1 MNPKIDNKLFLIGGL
16 LIIGA
21 VLLTGAGTFAYLSD
35 VETSGTNLFTTDIVD
50 MAVSG
55 SNPWAGTFSS
65 SLSDLKLGM
74 TSWGNITLSN
84 VGQNPMDVWL
94 QIRNVETAEGTVTE
108 PESLETAAY
117 DIDGVCRYGLIA
129 GGSSVLSSSSYTIST
144 GSHQLLGST
153 TGVKNNYIWLG
164 NIAQGGTLDV
174 NQSFGLDSATTNW
187 AQGDNMTFIVEFYAQ
202 QSQGTPIPSSPTP
215 ELSGHAR
222 P

>member
-117 DIDGVCRYGLIA
+117 DIDGVCRYGLIPGA
-129 GGSSVLSSSSYTIST
+129 AASSARAATR
-144 GSHQLLGST
+144 
-153 TGVKNNYIWLG
+153 
-164 NIAQGGTLDV
+164 
-174 NQSFGLDSATTNW
+174 SARALTSCW
-187 AQGDNMTFIVEFYAQ
+187 DQPRE
-202 QSQGTPIPSSPTP
+202 
-215 ELSGHAR
+215 
-222 P
+222 